1 MFCLTIEMSFAH
13 LPVSACEESRYV
25 LRKGLHLVSNPT
37 LFGMGLEPEKIL
49 FDWNGYG
56 FLGMFMFKQ

>member
-1 MFCLTIEMSFAH
+1 MFCLTIEISFAH

-25 LRKGLHLVSNPT
+25 LRKGLHRIESYSFRDGIGT
-37 LFGMGLEPEKIL
+37 RKIL

-56 FLGMFMFKQ
+56 FLGVYERF